1 MSGLPAKSI
10 PRLLALAMGAALFLG
25 SSAARGDMWT
35 NAAGQ
40 AVEATLL
47 FLDGDNAVFKGPDGK
62 RFVMPLASL
71 SPAARQQALD
81 ASGRIEVPAR
91 LRPDFD
97 LCANTL
103 KRLGELRKAGQ
114 LGDDAEAEQRKAALD
129 RLKLAF
135 ERFGVSE
142 ASRDQLLMRARN
154 Q

>member
-1 MSGLPAKSI
+1 MTGRSAKSV
-10 PRLLALAMGAALFLG
+10 PRLLALAAGAALFLG
-25 SSAARGDMWT
+25 SSAARAEMWT

-47 FLDGDNAVFKGPDGK
+47 SLAGDNAVFKGADGK

-114 LGDDAEAEQRKAALD
+114 LGDDAEAEQRRAALD

-135 ERFGVSE
+135 ERLGVLES
-142 ASRDQLLMRARN
+142 SREHLLMRARN

>member
-1 MSGLPAKSI
+1 MSSCSANSS
-10 PRLLALAMGAALFLG
+10 PRLMALALGGVLCLG
-25 SSAARGDMWT
+25 VSAARGDMWT

-40 AVEATLL
+40 AVDATLMAL
-47 FLDGDNAVFKGPDGK
+47 EGENAVFKGADGK

-71 SPAARQQALD
+71 SPAARQGALN
-81 ASGRIEVPAR
+81 AVGRIEVPAR

-97 LCANTL
+97 LCVNTL

-114 LGDDAEAEQRKAALD
+114 LGDDIEAEQRKAALD

-135 ERFGVSE
+135 ERLGVAD
-142 ASRDQLLMRARN
+142 ASRDQLLMKARN